1 MFQRQIVE
9 ISLLDQGNFGVFFV
23 LALFRSF
30 PPENWI
36 LPPFQSYFFELV
48 MSRAILSEKF
58 I

>member
-9 ISLLDQGNFGVFFV
+9 ISLADQGNVSVFFA

-30 PPENWI
+30 PPENWV

-48 MSRAILSEKF
+48 MSSAILSENF